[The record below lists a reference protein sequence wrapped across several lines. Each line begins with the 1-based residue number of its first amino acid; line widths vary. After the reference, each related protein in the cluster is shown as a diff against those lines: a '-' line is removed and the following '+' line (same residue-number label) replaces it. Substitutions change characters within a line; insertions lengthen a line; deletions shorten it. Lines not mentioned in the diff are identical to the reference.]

1 MYRDCTSFHW
11 GAKEAIQHAVDL
23 FPPEQNPLYPSFYMD
38 YNCVVRSLRLL
49 PEKQEH
55 DKESYICIIFR
66 FPRNC
71 TYRPVVNKCRY
82 SIGINHPDFAEVCI
96 YHFLVA
102 SNIVII
108 KRKLDIIVRNYVVFM
123 FWLFT

>member
-55 DKESYICIIFR
+55 DKGKLHLHNFSVSEKLYIQTRC
-66 FPRNC
+66 
-71 TYRPVVNKCRY
+71 
-82 SIGINHPDFAEVCI
+82 E
-96 YHFLVA
+96 
-102 SNIVII
+102 
-108 KRKLDIIVRNYVVFM
+108 
-123 FWLFT
+123 